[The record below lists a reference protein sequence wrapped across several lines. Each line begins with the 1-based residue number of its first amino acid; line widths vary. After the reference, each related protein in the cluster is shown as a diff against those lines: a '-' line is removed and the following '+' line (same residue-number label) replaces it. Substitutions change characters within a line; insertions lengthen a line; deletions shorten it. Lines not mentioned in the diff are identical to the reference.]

1 MRKVILLTA
10 FLLVASSLWA
20 ADGVVRIYIS
30 DSNSWSI
37 GGGGVGGSGGGGGSV
52 SGGARPQTV
61 EIMKT
66 FRNRCPMV
74 TVTIFQDKADYII
87 FLDHEGGKGLIRK
100 DNKVAV
106 FDSEGDMLFAASTRS
121 LGNAVKDA
129 CKVIRE
135 HAGLSAD

>member
-10 FLLVASSLWA
+10 CLLVTSGLWA
-20 ADGVVRIYIS
+20 DDGAVRIYIS

-37 GGGGVGGSGGGGGSV
+37 QAGSSGGTGGGG
-52 SGGARPQTV
+52 GGARPQTV

-66 FRNRCPMV
+66 FQNRCSV
-74 TVTIFQDKADYII
+74 LTVTIRKEKADYIV
-87 FLDHEGGKGLIRK
+87 FLDHEGGKALLNK

-106 FDSEGDMLFAASTRS
+106 FDSEGDMFFAASTRS

-129 CKVIRE
+129 CKAIRE
-135 HAGLSAD
+135 HAGLSEN